1 MLPFMVGRKRYR
13 YENILVKLKIA
24 VLLITDFKIYF
35 RVFWKERLYN
45 FTKSIGLFIY
55 KKQPNFDQN
64 EVAL

>member
-1 MLPFMVGRKRYR
+1 MVGRKRYR